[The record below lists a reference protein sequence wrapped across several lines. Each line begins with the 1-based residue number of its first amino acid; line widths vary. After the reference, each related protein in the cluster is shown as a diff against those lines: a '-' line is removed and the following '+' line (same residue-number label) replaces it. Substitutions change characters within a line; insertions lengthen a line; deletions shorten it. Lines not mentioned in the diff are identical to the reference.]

1 MHRFS
6 LSLSLSYFCFL
17 LLCVFICCHLL
28 PPLFP
33 SLFLQQ
39 LTSVAS
45 QIQAEQLFSRRR
57 CQTNVYNI
65 HEGLS
70 KYFLTLHK
78 HNSLPLWP
86 IRAFISSHYL
96 KSSMSKLSLSLS
108 LFLRHTLFQQ
118 PTLTFMHPSP
128 SLSLFNYLNSSLS
141 LSLSCASPSYY
152 TLSLS
157 ISLSL
162 SNSRYMFRTPGIL
175 FFVLVELLRSPESDF
190 LEISFQNNFGKK
202 IVFLF
207 LSVFIKRCKIN

>member
-1 MHRFS
+1 MHRFCHVS
-6 LSLSLSYFCFL
+6 NATLSLSLSYFCFL

-78 HNSLPLWP
+78 HKSLPLWP

-141 LSLSCASPSYY
+141 LSLSLAPPPLT
-152 TLSLS
+152 TLSPFL
-157 ISLSL
+157 SLSL
-162 SNSRYMFRTPGIL
+162 SPTLGACFGRR
-175 FFVLVELLRSPESDF
+175 ESCF
-190 LEISFQNNFGKK
+190 SFQ
-202 IVFLF
+202 
-207 LSVFIKRCKIN
+207 SSC